1 MSIEDLEREIESTE
15 YVDSEGLTEAQ
26 ADYLKELDISSDNW
40 ESMDDSERM
49 EKMSAITG
57 RFSEIKL
64 PTNFSIREWVGKLFG
79 SQVKDYY
86 ETIEAPHDHVQIEEI
101 SDLLG
106 NCEELNI
113 EKWNSLELGE
123 KVELLNEL
131 EQKIAKIEHRP
142 PCPIYCN
149 EYMGSIEVVGGNVY
163 GHFGGYNP
171 VSKDIN
177 LNSELF
183 TSKNPTIFK
192 ELINTVVHEGR
203 HAYQDYNIHVCEVHP
218 RHSEVVS
225 WAETMGDGKWQ
236 YWGDCSTELGQRLY
250 EQQSVEIDAR
260 NFAND
265 VVSKIEDKLLV

>member
-1 MSIEDLEREIESTE
+1 MNIEDIEREVESSGSLN
-15 YVDSEGLTEAQ
+15 SEGLFDIQTS
-26 ADYLKELDISSDNW
+26 YLKELDVSADSW
-40 ESMDDSERM
+40 ESMNDTERM

-64 PTNFSIREWVGKLFG
+64 PINLILKEWIGKLFG
-79 SQVKDYY
+79 SEAKDYY
-86 ETIEAPHDHVQIEEI
+86 EKIEAPHDHVQIEEI
-101 SDLLG
+101 STLME
-106 NCEELNI
+106 NCENLNI
-113 EKWNSLELGE
+113 EKWNGLELDE
-123 KVELLNEL
+123 KVELLNDL
-131 EQKIAKIEHRP
+131 EEKIAKIEHRP

-149 EYMGSIEVVGGNVY
+149 ESMGSIEVVNGNVY

-171 VSKDIN
+171 GTKDID

-183 TSKNPTIFK
+183 TSKDPVIFK

-265 VVSKIEDKLLV
+265 VVSKIEDKIFA